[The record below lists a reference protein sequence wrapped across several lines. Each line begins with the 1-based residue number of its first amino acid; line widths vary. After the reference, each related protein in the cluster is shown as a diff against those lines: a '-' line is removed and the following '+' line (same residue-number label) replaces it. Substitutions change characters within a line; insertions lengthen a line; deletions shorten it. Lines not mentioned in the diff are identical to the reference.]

1 MSKIN
6 LDYLAGPRSQPSER
20 QRRRHR
26 EEGHVKERRRLEG
39 WGHEV
44 RSAFSYQKLEE
55 ARTNGTLKLM
65 EDAWPDPLLPD
76 LCPPERCFCCLR
88 PPACGNLIPQPQGTK
103 RLTKALLSHSS
114 EGTRQNRIQL
124 TATLWT
130 RTAPP
135 PPNRRLHYRVSLV
148 LPDVFFQRV
157 DSPKGL

>member
-1 MSKIN
+1 MKEM
-6 LDYLAGPRSQPSER
+6 GPGGAP
-20 QRRRHR
+20 
-26 EEGHVKERRRLEG
+26 GWGLEG

-44 RSAFSYQKLEE
+44 RSTFSYQKLEE
-55 ARTNGTLKLM
+55 ARKNGTLKLM
-65 EDAWPDPLLPD
+65 EESWPDPLLPD
-76 LCPPERCFCCLR
+76 LCPPERYFCCLR
-88 PPACGNLIPQPQGTK
+88 PPAWGNLIQQPQGTK

-130 RTAPP
+130 WTAPP

-157 DSPKGL
+157 DSTRGCSIPSYNLVATARPLQTDIS